1 MDVILRYFIKT
12 YPSLLL
18 LPYSSSSS
26 SNNNSNSNSNIN
38 SNSSSSSNSNSL
50 DEDNNNNIPHSPPN
64 QVIQSI
70 STILTFQSTLLRNG
84 TNKYIY
90 NSVIELST
98 LLSSSNDTIV
108 SLTIDVLSSL
118 AIPTMLHRQQG
129 PELMSMNNSSMGGG
143 LPNVTTALHRASG
156 SATINNANEEGGGEE
171 ETKKEEEEEDCNVM
185 YKLMA
190 LARGWGTKGS
200 GLGLLDCIVM
210 DDSDIKAAT
219 NDEAAAVDEGG
230 SRSEEEKKE
239 DQHQQQQQSFV
250 KCAGEISFECY
261 IPSKVTIVVSGEGE
275 GKSGD
280 EGKTTKKQTMTR
292 NAGRLVSLYVS
303 KEEMFVATAPSPN
316 TEDDSSEQQQAE
328 KRRKMNSP
336 KRIEEESAAA
346 SSSATTTTPVMPQ
359 MKSTSQLY
367 HECLSKISIQ
377 LQEEQHEDGGATPP
391 AVVDPTT
398 ILSSEQLFTLLASI
412 RLARS
417 FHSSTSRISAIEQ
430 RLRALICMIHGTAN
444 SNQENISAYF
454 IAQPELCGE
463 LVDLLRPTVSSGNI
477 SSGVVLMDDEDGDG
491 SEEEEKKSDGGGG
504 GNDVGKKDNNDGG
517 IYKNNAILALSDSP
531 VVPYSIRTLAIEAL
545 TALVAR
551 RDATTGMVTN
561 VARQTNVLPELGVG
575 KGQYLGLLPTLIRY
589 SLAAL
594 NSFLLHDSNNASNG
608 NALVD
613 GNVKSTALSD
623 GKKKSAKDIGLEL
636 GLAFLKAT
644 KPPPLPQNERE
655 ERALE
660 FIDSVLTLTSA
671 VISVPTGTA
680 SLTDCGIIPALVST
694 IALDGQMAR
703 RSLQA
708 ETASPFC
715 TSSAGNEESYSDCLM
730 KFISAQAIQILEGAI
745 VTHNHA
751 LSAFHEL
758 KGVDILVQRL
768 SVEVEKVRRLAGINQ
783 TPSSAAATA
792 TGKGGGDDSSAATNA
807 ENEGVSDMVL
817 DDSPS
822 TTTASADDKPRTLQA
837 ARRVLLYSAVNC
849 LTVVFHQHESGMIP
863 TTTAAT
869 PSGGALIR
877 KPELN
882 NVLLEIMDNVD
893 SYGGVLAALVA
904 TFLSDVMNSD
914 PQVVHFVH
922 KSGLAKSFLS
932 LLMDKSK
939 EEKGDDE
946 PDISIAKPS
955 AELIMALP
963 NVITALS
970 LTEAGAKAVA
980 EANPFP
986 AMMSIFCSPEY
997 VMPNS
1002 RCLLVS
1008 YMNVLS
1014 SWGCKTEIGL

>member
-18 LPYSSSSS
+18 LPYSNSSS
-26 SNNNSNSNSNIN
+26 NNSNSNNNN
-38 SNSSSSSNSNSL
+38 S
-50 DEDNNNNIPHSPPN
+50 DEDNNIQPPPPPN

-90 NSVIELST
+90 NSVTELST

-129 PELMSMNNSSMGGG
+129 PELMSMNSSMGGG

-156 SATINNANEEGGGEE
+156 AATINDANEDEGGEE
-171 ETKKEEEEEDCNVM
+171 KKKEEKKEEDCNVM

-219 NDEAAAVDEGG
+219 MNEGAAVDVEGG
-230 SRSEEEKKE
+230 SSSEEEKKQ
-239 DQHQQQQQSFV
+239 DQHQKQQSFV

-336 KRIEEESAAA
+336 KRIEGEIAAA
-346 SSSATTTTPVMPQ
+346 SSSATTTTSVMPQ

-417 FHSSTSRISAIEQ
+417 FHSSTSRISAIER

-477 SSGVVLMDDEDGDG
+477 SSGVVLMDEEDGDG

-715 TSSAGNEESYSDCLM
+715 TSSAGNEESYSDCLL

-946 PDISIAKPS
+946 PVISIAKPS